1 MAQELRS
8 DVVVIGGGPV
18 GMFAALHLHAAGV
31 GVQVYDAGRRRA
43 MHSYALVLHADTL
56 AMLAADG
63 LGEAVKGEGRSIA
76 KLGLFDGGKRLGD
89 IDLPSP
95 VLVLPQSRLE
105 ALFEA
110 ALEKRGIKVHWDHRV
125 QDIAGHP
132 AGVKVGV
139 AKLEKVSTGYPV
151 AHTEVVVD
159 KTFAVDAAYVVAADG
174 YDSFVRRRLGI
185 ADTKM
190 GKGQLFSVFQF
201 ETDGDVPVDGRFM
214 LEPQRVGAYWPLP
227 GGHAR
232 FSFPIDVE
240 SEHHA
245 DEARLRQLIGERA
258 PWFKGRIGRLDWTA
272 VGLFE
277 RKLATS
283 FGNERIWLAGDAAH
297 LTGPI
302 GAQSMNVGLR
312 EARDLAAAIVAA
324 LESRDGAGLGRY
336 ASSRMAEWKALF
348 NPEPKAGDPLSQIK
362 PCLPA
367 SGPEL
372 DALVGQV
379 RI

>member
-1 MAQELRS
+1 MAQELKS

-18 GMFAALHLHAAGV
+18 GMFAALELHGAGV

-56 AMLAADG
+56 AMLAAGG
-63 LGEAVKGEGRSIA
+63 LGDAIRNEGRPIA

-89 IDLPSP
+89 IELGTP
-95 VLVLPQSRLE
+95 VVVLPQSKLE
-105 ALFEA
+105 ALLEA
-110 ALEKRGIKVHWDHRV
+110 ALDKRGIKVHWDHRV
-125 QDIAGHP
+125 QDIAPHA
-132 AGVKVGV
+132 AGVKIGV

-159 KTFAVDAAYVVAADG
+159 KTFDVEASYIVAADG
-174 YDSFVRRRLGI
+174 YDSFVRRRLNI
-185 ADTKM
+185 SDTRM

-201 ETDGDVPVDGRFM
+201 ETTGDVPGDGRLM

-232 FSFPIDVE
+232 FSFPIDLE

-245 DEARLRQLIGERA
+245 DDTRLRQLIAERA
-258 PWFKGRIGRLDWTA
+258 PWFKGHVGRLDWTA

-283 FGNERIWLAGDAAH
+283 FGSGRVWLAGDAAH

-312 EARDLAAAIVAA
+312 EAKELASAIDSAGNGRDASA
-324 LESRDGAGLGRY
+324 LERYGA
-336 ASSRMAEWKALF
+336 SRMSEWNALF
-348 NPEPKAGDPLSQIK
+348 APEPRAGDPRSQIK

-367 SGPEL
+367 SGNEL
-372 DALVGQV
+372 AEMLARVTL
-379 RI
+379 